1 MNNSFKVYDLISEN
15 IYTQNILGSVNFDT
29 VPKVSGNNFIY
40 SLGGVGSVLKLTQ
53 GQYNELT
60 PNQDTLYIITE

>member
-40 SLGGVGSVLKLTQ
+40 SLGGIGSILKLTQ
-53 GQYNELT
+53 DQYDQLIPDEN
-60 PNQDTLYIITE
+60 TLYIITE